1 MGLSRILIGWKRWG
15 NSLGQSG
22 YGEEVVVPE
31 QGDETKILGSVEWG
45 EKDGEPRMAFG
56 DEKEVSM
63 SSGSRRDEFMARG
76 MLRTL

>member
-1 MGLSRILIGWKRWG
+1 M
-15 NSLGQSG
+15 
-22 YGEEVVVPE
+22 VPE